1 MLRILLLLLLQLYY
15 CFYLFYYVVYYK
27 YKTKGTYGQ
36 DCNQTCGHC
45 LHLVPCDVVSGRC
58 ESCLEGYTGDSCDTL
73 VEESNQFPVELV
85 SGVST
90 GILILL
96 VALIM
101 SVVLLIR
108 KKKGK
113 RTQEHSNVTTVRE
126 PISSVNDE
134 PQQMAAE
141 KSDNEQKCLPA
152 QSADSVTTTVIQEPV
167 YSNMKDLPPVESL
180 GTAIALCQLQG
191 YVMSKSA
198 DEPFF
203 SLEFKVVP
211 TAATAPVNAEK
222 NRYKD
227 MYAYDHCRVVL
238 DIVDSKQGSDYI
250 NACFIEGFFKKR
262 AYIASQG
269 PTKAMMDDFWQ
280 MIWQYDVSTVVM
292 VTNLVEMAKVKCL
305 RYWPLE
311 VGSKMDFQAL
321 TTTLIYNEE
330 FTDYTVRKLKLSHK
344 PSISRVVTH
353 FHYTA
358 WPNKDVPAST
368 SSLLHFWRRIRAHD
382 PDKKQP
388 WVVHC
393 SAGVGRTGTF
403 IAMDILIDE
412 GQARQTVDIYA
423 CVTKLRLQRVN
434 MVQTA
439 TEASYHTLELAGA
452 NIKGDEGD
460 PYSVATMSEN
470 AKKNRF
476 DAILPTPVR
485 HCESR
490 DISLVVTFPDEGNE
504 QCSHHIGLV
513 AAFHDEGDG
522 HVAAHITA
530 VTLPNAGIEREDL
543 TSYFPMM

>member
-1 MLRILLLLLLQLYY
+1 MDFGDQTAYISA
-15 CFYLFYYVVYYK
+15 VVVGMNNATKPMARANQECDDGFWGPNCIYK
-27 YKTKGTYGQ
+27 CSGCRNEQCNKTNGACKSGCKYGFKVSARCNDECDDGFWGPNCINKCNGCRNEQCNKTNGVCTSGCKDGFKESTHCDDECQKGTYGQ

-203 SLEFKVVP
+203 SLEFKV
-211 TAATAPVNAEK
+211 
-222 NRYKD
+222 
-227 MYAYDHCRVVL
+227 
-238 DIVDSKQGSDYI
+238 
-250 NACFIEGFFKKR
+250 
-262 AYIASQG
+262 
-269 PTKAMMDDFWQ
+269 
-280 MIWQYDVSTVVM
+280 
-292 VTNLVEMAKVKCL
+292 
-305 RYWPLE
+305 
-311 VGSKMDFQAL
+311 
-321 TTTLIYNEE
+321 
-330 FTDYTVRKLKLSHK
+330 
-344 PSISRVVTH
+344 
-353 FHYTA
+353 
-358 WPNKDVPAST
+358 
-368 SSLLHFWRRIRAHD
+368 HD
-382 PDKKQP
+382 K
-388 WVVHC
+388 
-393 SAGVGRTGTF
+393 S
-403 IAMDILIDE
+403 
-412 GQARQTVDIYA
+412 
-423 CVTKLRLQRVN
+423 
-434 MVQTA
+434 
-439 TEASYHTLELAGA
+439 
-452 NIKGDEGD
+452 
-460 PYSVATMSEN
+460 
-470 AKKNRF
+470 
-476 DAILPTPVR
+476 
-485 HCESR
+485 
-490 DISLVVTFPDEGNE
+490 
-504 QCSHHIGLV
+504 
-513 AAFHDEGDG
+513 
-522 HVAAHITA
+522 
-530 VTLPNAGIEREDL
+530 
-543 TSYFPMM
+543 